1 MKFPNLFAIL
11 LLLSSQ
17 AFGQDLVEAFRPAQ
31 WRTYIF
37 VSTQMPRSSLVA
49 LAREASQAHAV
60 LVLNG
65 FSFKAPTLQATQK
78 LIDEINNDCCKPNGA
93 QWLIHPKLFDRYKV
107 KVAPA
112 FVLALGEGEG
122 AGDFSR
128 LTGDISL
135 ANALKYF
142 QESKYEGIRRQS
154 KAVYVTLR

>member
-1 MKFPNLFAIL
+1 MKFIAFFPIL
-11 LLLSSQ
+11 LLLSAQ
-17 AFGQDLVEAFRPAQ
+17 AFCQELVDAFRPAQ

-65 FSFKAPTLQATQK
+65 FGLKDPTLPATQK
-78 LIDEINNDCCKPNGA
+78 MIDEINNDCCQPRGA
-93 QWLIHPKLFDRYKV
+93 QWLIHPKLYDRYKV
-107 KVAPA
+107 KATPT

-128 LTGDISL
+128 IAGDISL

-142 QESKYEGIRRQS
+142 QESKSEGIRKQS
-154 KAVYVTLR
+154 KVVYGSLR